1 MKCFAKRFVERS
13 DVALNPPFGQRRN
26 EYVQLAAE
34 QSKRTEA
41 ENQENDDGTDD
52 VGVRNHAIQRLKK
65 PETSFDDRCDRNA
78 ASAQIEEREENAVC

>member
-52 VGVRNHAIQRLKK
+52 VGVRNHAIQRLKSQK
-65 PETSFDDRCDRNA
+65 PVLMTVATEMLQVPR
-78 ASAQIEEREENAVC
+78 